1 MSKQAGRFS
10 ESAND
15 FLAPKQPTI
24 GTATNVGTNQPYDNG
39 SATVAFTPDPTYA
52 ATSFTVTSSPG
63 GFTGTGTTSPVTVSG
78 LSSNT
83 AYTFTVVATNAVG
96 SSPASA
102 SSNSVTITTVPA
114 TPADP
119 VATGQVNQ
127 DSVTWSAPSADG
139 GSPITGYTLISSD
152 GPTYDAGTATSYTVP
167 ETANTSQSYTVIAR
181 NANGNSLASAASN
194 KIGRASCRERV

>member
-127 DSVTWSAPSADG
+127 DSVT
-139 GSPITGYTLISSD
+139 
-152 GPTYDAGTATSYTVP
+152 
-167 ETANTSQSYTVIAR
+167 
-181 NANGNSLASAASN
+181 
-194 KIGRASCRERV
+194 